1 MKLLNEFVT
10 RKLVTSFFNAL
21 LITSLQW
28 GCIGRLN
35 TESTHYLRNP
45 ASPLK
50 TEMSLPSR
58 SYLAAVK
65 NSEK

>member
-10 RKLVTSFFNAL
+10 KKLVTSFFNAL

-35 TESTHYLRNP
+35 TESAHFLRNS

-50 TEMSLPSR
+50 TEMSLPSG